1 MPSEYNIYVYNS
13 GGELQSLV
21 TDYTGFAIGRVVN
34 GYDTLD
40 ITIPYSSLSF
50 PSMQQGAR
58 IEIFRQNTA
67 LGIPPNK
74 EFTGFIQK
82 TTLSYGQ
89 RATWRI
95 VAFGWEYLLSYR
107 IIAYNEDLNN
117 RTQWNNAPAS
127 TIINDILVKNLGADS
142 VTVGIKDRAVS
153 GLISGVSATTT
164 GLGNT
169 LTVTDFSYKNVL
181 TAIKEIA
188 LQGNVDFEFIWNS
201 ATNDYTFNVAS
212 PTLATD
218 RSAFVQFS
226 VANGTI
232 GSLEVTD
239 DFTQYYTQVIVRG
252 QGTANA
258 TVRTFRPNPALTE
271 LDSREAFFDLSA
283 AGNNL
288 DYLTSY
294 GDLKLQEAVKQRK
307 TVLVDIQQTPSNL
320 YGLDYFIG
328 DLVTVDLVTSTEV
341 MQVNNVILNYDGTG
355 NESVKVQ
362 LEIDN

>member
-1 MPSEYNIYVYNS
+1 
-13 GGELQSLV
+13 
-21 TDYTGFAIGRVVN
+21 
-34 GYDTLD
+34 
-40 ITIPYSSLSF
+40 
-50 PSMQQGAR
+50 MQQGAR
-58 IEIFRQNTA
+58 IEVYRQDTA
-67 LGIPPNK
+67 LGIPANK
-74 EFTGFIQK
+74 EFNGFIQK

-117 RTQWNNAPAS
+117 HTQWNNKPAS

-201 ATNDYTFNVAS
+201 ATNDYTFNAAS

-218 RSAFVQFS
+218 RSAIVRFS
-226 VANGTI
+226 MDNGTI

-239 DFTQYYTQVIVRG
+239 DYTQYYTQAIVRG

-258 TVRTFRPNPALTE
+258 TIRTFRPNPALTE

-294 GDLKLQEAVKQRK
+294 GDLKLQEAVKKRK

-320 YGLDYFIG
+320 YGFHYFIG
-328 DLVTVDLVTSTEV
+328 DLVTVDLITEV
-341 MQVNNVILNYDGTG
+341 ITMQINNVILNYDDTG

>member
-13 GGELQSLV
+13 TGTLQAIVS
-21 TDYTGFAIGRVVN
+21 DYENFAIGRVVN

-50 PSMQQGAR
+50 PSLQQGAR

-67 LGIPPNK
+67 LGIPSNK

-82 TTLSYGQ
+82 TTLLYGQ
-89 RATWRI
+89 RSTWRV

-107 IIAYNEDLNN
+107 IIAYNEDNN
-117 RTQWNNAPAS
+117 TRTQWTNTAAS
-127 TIINDILVKNLGADS
+127 TIINDILVKNLGSDS
-142 VTVGIKDRAVS
+142 VAVTYQNRAVS
-153 GLISGVSATTT
+153 GLITGVSPTTT
-164 GLGNT
+164 GLGNI

-181 TAIKEIA
+181 TAIKEVA
-188 LQGNVDFEFIWNS
+188 LQGNVDFEFLWNS
-201 ATNDYTFNVAS
+201 DTNDYTFNVAS

-218 RSAFVQFS
+218 RSAIVQFS

-239 DFTQYYTQVIVRG
+239 DYTQYYTQAIIRG

-258 TVRTFRPNPALTE
+258 TIRTFRPNPALTE
-271 LDSREAFFDLSA
+271 LDSREAFFDLST
-283 AGNNL
+283 AGNNYE
-288 DYLTSY
+288 YLASY
-294 GDLKLQEAVKQRK
+294 GDLKLQEAVKRRK

-328 DLVTVDLVTSTEV
+328 DLVTVDLITATEV
-341 MQVNNVILNYDGTG
+341 MQVNNVVINYDNTG